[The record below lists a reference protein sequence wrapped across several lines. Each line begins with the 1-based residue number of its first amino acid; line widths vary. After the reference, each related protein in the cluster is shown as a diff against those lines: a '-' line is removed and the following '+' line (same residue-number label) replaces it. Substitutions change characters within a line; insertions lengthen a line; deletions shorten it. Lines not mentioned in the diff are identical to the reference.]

1 MLASILLVTL
11 KASTGGP
18 TSRVVGKYLRF
29 IICLHLPYLH
39 LPYLHLPYLHLP
51 YLRLPNAHPD
61 RPSETIPI

>member
-39 LPYLHLPYLHLP
+39 LPYLHLPYL
-51 YLRLPNAHPD
+51 RLPNAHPD